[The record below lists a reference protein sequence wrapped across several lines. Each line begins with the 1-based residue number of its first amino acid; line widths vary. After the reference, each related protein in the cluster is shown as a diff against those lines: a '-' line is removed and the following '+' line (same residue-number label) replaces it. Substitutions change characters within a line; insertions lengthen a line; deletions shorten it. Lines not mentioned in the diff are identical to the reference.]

1 MEKATKDKIR
11 NDFSRHERDTGSS
24 EVQVALM
31 TKRIAQIGEHLSAHK
46 KDLSSRRGLL
56 MLVNKRRKLLDYL
69 KENDN
74 DVYTETIKR
83 LNLRR

>member
-56 MLVNKRRKLLDYL
+56 ILVNKRRKLLDYL

>member
-31 TKRIAQIGEHLSAHK
+31 TKRIAQIGEHLNAHK

-56 MLVNKRRKLLDYL
+56 ILVNKRRKLLDYL